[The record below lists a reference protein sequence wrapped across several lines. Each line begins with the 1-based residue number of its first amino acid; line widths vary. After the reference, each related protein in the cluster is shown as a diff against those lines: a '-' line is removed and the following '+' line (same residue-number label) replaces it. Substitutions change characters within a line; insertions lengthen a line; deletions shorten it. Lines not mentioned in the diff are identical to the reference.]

1 MTSHG
6 MDNASEKAPSA
17 YVVVPSPLGFP
28 CLTTCLALL
37 LHDRGPVRIP
47 TGEDVRLSIN
57 TGRVGIQV
65 EGRHTLICGL
75 GGVAGAVSI
84 HLATVSGH
92 TNVTSL
98 RAASEISARSTR
110 DLRETGAHRHLA
122 GTLPSAGRCARCRR
136 RHLLFCSSI
145 LKRGHRTRS
154 ARAMRRTQVKCAC
167 PVFPKLAR
175 GSQSKCV
182 GVAHVCIVD
191 HSRDPLRTSIYG
203 SGVLLAGQEADM

>member
-1 MTSHG
+1 MAWTMPPRKPRQRTWGSTPSLVLRHVSLFFCTIE
-6 MDNASEKAPSA
+6 ARSEYRPGRTC
-17 YVVVPSPLGFP
+17 V
-28 CLTTCLALL
+28 CLW
-37 LHDRGPVRIP
+37 
-47 TGEDVRLSIN
+47 N

-75 GGVAGAVSI
+75 AGVAGAVSI

-110 DLRETGAHRHLA
+110 DLRETGAQKHLA